1 MRDERM
7 NRALEAR
14 TSGAMAMPSQAS
26 LMGGSPPPLPSAG
39 PVRPDDASMGVI
51 RQAQRDRDDILA
63 MLSRMPADQRAQV
76 PDVGRSASMLAEKVQ
91 ALAYSLADLDRSAG
105 SQTATQLEAEISRLE
120 NDANPLDIEASE
132 TRVKR
137 LAFLKRQRRGV
148 ADVVERRK
156 QISGKL
162 DTCASA
168 LASMKLDLNRLSV
181 GSQSFQNIT
190 SLANEAMTLAR
201 SVDHVLQAADEVG
214 RLTDNRAQP
223 RAI

>member
-1 MRDERM
+1 M
-7 NRALEAR
+7 
-14 TSGAMAMPSQAS
+14 
-26 LMGGSPPPLPSAG
+26 
-39 PVRPDDASMGVI
+39 
-51 RQAQRDRDDILA
+51 
-63 MLSRMPADQRAQV
+63 
-76 PDVGRSASMLAEKVQ
+76 
-91 ALAYSLADLDRSAG
+91 
-105 SQTATQLEAEISRLE
+105 
-120 NDANPLDIEASE
+120 
-132 TRVKR
+132 KR

-162 DTCASA
+162 ETCASA

-201 SVDHVLQAADEVG
+201 SVDHVLSAAEEVG
-214 RLTDNRAQP
+214 RLTSDRAQP